1 MNSGT
6 SSKRPAVKK
15 PQLSDL
21 FAGDD
26 SDEGG
31 TSSKK
36 DAKKSRVEAPPPPP
50 TAAASASN
58 ASPLDE
64 ETKGIADK
72 LALFVGKNGRSYEEL
87 TRQRNPGA
95 SPFRFLFDTKCAAYV
110 YYDQQVTQIEAQQR
124 FNAEEPGYSIPSP
137 AAPQPRTH
145 SQPQHSTAPPTHP
158 PVPGYHSSHQHPPQQ
173 PQPSPPSST
182 PTQAGHPRHD
192 PPLPAPVHSGRLSAP
207 PMPGSLPTPTHPA
220 HYPSHSH
227 TAPSQP
233 QPPLPP
239 WQQPQQQQQQQL
251 YPQPYQ
257 QPYQQQQQD
266 WQQQQPWQQQQQP
279 AQQGASQQQQQQ
291 VQQQR
296 QAQEQQLQQVLQQQ
310 KRLLEQQLQQ
320 KQQQQQQHSQPM
332 FGHPAPP
339 NPPSCAPSDDD
350 TPLQYVRRWGAKEE
364 ADFQLASRGMGRGGG
379 GGGAGASGGSA
390 LESMDRFAALAARR
404 ENERRRDAEEED
416 AERRARVPLMNET
429 SFDRRKTI
437 AVFKTDGSRGHHMQ
451 DFIPPEELAKFMAKS
466 GDAAAAQSAQAF
478 EAKGAIKADN
488 IGHKLLSKMGWREG
502 EGVGAG
508 GAGITAPVKSAG
520 VQQDGLGLGAQMHG
534 EVTKDDDPFEAYR
547 KRMQLGYKHRPNPL
561 GNPRKSVSE
570 GVGRA
575 PAPRLGV
582 SPVGGRVSR
591 SVL

>member
-26 SDEGG
+26 SDEDGP
-31 TSSKK
+31 SSKK
-36 DAKKSRVEAPPPPP
+36 DAKKSP
-50 TAAASASN
+50 AASASST
-58 ASPLDE
+58 SPLDE

-95 SPFRFLFDTKCAAYV
+95 SPFRFLFDTTCAAYI
-110 YYDQQVTQIEAQQR
+110 YYNQQVTQIEAQQQVKAEAWLQHPFPSSAPAIHAQSAPVR
-124 FNAEEPGYSIPSP
+124 F
-137 AAPQPRTH
+137 
-145 SQPQHSTAPPTHP
+145 STAH
-158 PVPGYHSSHQHPPQQ
+158 
-173 PQPSPPSST
+173 QPSPSWV
-182 PTQAGHPRHD
+182 
-192 PPLPAPVHSGRLSAP
+192 PLVT
-207 PMPGSLPTPTHPA
+207 PTPTPAALSIIHPI
-220 HYPSHSH
+220 PGR
-227 TAPSQP
+227 APSA
-233 QPPLPP
+233 QPPAPCTRPLWAILSAINAWQSAHAHPPCAPPVTQPGSTFTATTTPLAAATTAAAAAAAAAEPTALPTAAAAA
-239 WQQPQQQQQQQL
+239 
-251 YPQPYQ
+251 
-257 QPYQQQQQD
+257 D
-266 WQQQQPWQQQQQP
+266 WQQQPWQQQQQQQP

-291 VQQQR
+291 VQQQQVQQQR
-296 QAQEQQLQQVLQQQ
+296 QAQEQQLQQQKQAQEQQLQQALQ
-310 KRLLEQQLQQ
+310 KQKQLLEQQLQQ

-332 FGHPAPP
+332 FGNPAPP
-339 NPPSCAPSDDD
+339 NPPSSTPVDDD

-364 ADFQLASRGMGRGGG
+364 ADFQLASRGMGRS
-379 GGGAGASGGSA
+379 GAGSSGGNA

-404 ENERRRDAEEED
+404 EKERRHDAEEED
-416 AERRARVPLMNET
+416 AERKARVPLMNET

-508 GAGITAPVKSAG
+508 GAGITAPVLWRAAGWARTWGSVRVYIVHNTQWVKSSS
-520 VQQDGLGLGAQMHG
+520 VQQGGLGLGLQRHG

-561 GNPRKSVSE
+561 GNPRKSYY
-570 GVGRA
+570 
-575 PAPRLGV
+575 
-582 SPVGGRVSR
+582 
-591 SVL
+591 